1 MGASAIAIP
10 INVATTLAARFTVYL
25 STFRPAP
32 FGRSPVSP
40 VSPLPVT
47 EASTVAMMFLGNYS

>member
-10 INVATTLAARFTVYL
+10 IKVATTLAARFTIYL

-32 FGRSPVSP
+32 FSRSPDSAGF
-40 VSPLPVT
+40 T
-47 EASTVAMMFLGNYS
+47 ASIYRSLNRRDDVPWQL